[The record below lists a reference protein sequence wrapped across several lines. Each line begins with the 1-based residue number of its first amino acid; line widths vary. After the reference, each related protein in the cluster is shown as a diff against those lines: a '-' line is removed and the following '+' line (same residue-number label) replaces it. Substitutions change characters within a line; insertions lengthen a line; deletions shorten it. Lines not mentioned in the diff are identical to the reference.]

1 MFFLYRPV
9 QLCLSYWRWSLQ
21 NIREQASHF
30 IGRKSSWRQDFSLQC
45 FPRSG
50 NSILSQTTVD
60 YYLTRYISETKWM
73 FIVFIEMVVEI
84 KEMKFLSTH
93 SILDYRTPL
102 VLASL
107 NIHFKQERLFSIVLA
122 GVCLKLPVTVYVT
135 LTWCQNRLRSLS
147 VCCCLYYIQ
156 LTHSLDAWTGFAKM
170 LLF

>member
-1 MFFLYRPV
+1 
-9 QLCLSYWRWSLQ
+9 
-21 NIREQASHF
+21 
-30 IGRKSSWRQDFSLQC
+30 
-45 FPRSG
+45 
-50 NSILSQTTVD
+50 
-60 YYLTRYISETKWM
+60 M

-135 LTWCQNRLRSLS
+135 LT
-147 VCCCLYYIQ
+147 
-156 LTHSLDAWTGFAKM
+156 
-170 LLF
+170 